1 MESIRTILTRLKGFL
16 EAPLFKLGEAQ
27 ITLLAVLY
35 FFLLLILLVYISGKG
50 KKLVNRVLERR
61 GVDLGIR
68 EATGSIVRYLML
80 FIGLLVILQ
89 TVGIDLTALSILTGA
104 VGLGIGFGL
113 QNIASNFISG
123 IIILFERPVR
133 IGDRIAV
140 ADVEGD
146 VVRIGARSTTVLTND
161 NIDIIIPNSKLITEN
176 VVNWTHS
183 DRKVRFRI
191 PVTVA
196 FKVDIRKVEQALV
209 EATKSVPDVLETPA
223 PGVRF
228 IEFGENGIEFELRA
242 WTTTLVHR
250 RGKFTSEINFAIF
263 DKLKE
268 YEIEVPNPQRD
279 IHIRSSAIDFGTET
293 MQSDHGK
300 IPVPYR

>member
-1 MESIRTILTRLKGFL
+1 METIQRVLTRLRGVL
-16 EAPLFKLGEAQ
+16 ETPLFKLGEAQ
-27 ITLLAVLY
+27 ITLLSVLY
-35 FFLLLILLVYISGKG
+35 FVLLLVLLVYISGKG
-50 KKLVNRVLERR
+50 KTLINRVLASR
-61 GVDLGIR
+61 GVDLGVR
-68 EATGSIVRYLML
+68 EATGTLVRYVLL
-80 FIGLLVILQ
+80 FVGLLVILQ
-89 TVGIDLTALSILTGA
+89 TVGIDLTTLSILTGA

-140 ADVEGD
+140 GDVEGD

-183 DRKVRFRI
+183 ERKVRFRI

-196 FKVDIRKVEQALV
+196 FSMDIRKVEVALL
-209 EATKSVPDVLETPA
+209 EAAKSVQDVLDTPA

-228 IEFGENGIEFELRA
+228 IEFGENGLEFELRA

-250 RGKFTSEINFAIF
+250 RGKFTSELNFAIYDQF
-263 DKLKE
+263 KE
-268 YEIEVPNPQRD
+268 QEIEVPNPQRD
-279 IHIRSSAIDFGTET
+279 IYIRGGSIDPAPEPG
-293 MQSDHGK
+293 QPDQGK
-300 IPVPYR
+300 APR

>member
-1 MESIRTILTRLKGFL
+1 METIKIILMRLRAFL
-16 EAPLFKLGEAQ
+16 EAPLFKLGDTQ

-50 KKLVNRVLERR
+50 KKLVNKVLARR
-61 GVDLGIR
+61 GIDLGIR

-89 TVGIDLTALSILTGA
+89 TVGIYLTTLSILTGA

-140 ADVEGD
+140 GDVEGD

-183 DRKVRFRI
+183 ERKVRFRI

-196 FKVDIRKVEQALV
+196 FNVDIRKVEEALL
-209 EATKSVPDVLETPA
+209 AAAKNVPEVLDSPA
-223 PGVRF
+223 AGVRF
-228 IEFGENGIEFELRA
+228 MEFGENGLEFELRA

-250 RGKFTSEINFAIF
+250 RGKFTSEINYAIY
-263 DKLKE
+263 DKFKE
-268 YEIEVPNPQRD
+268 YEIGVPNPQRD
-279 IHIRSSAIDFGTET
+279 IHIRSGTIDLGRE
-293 MQSDHGK
+293 
-300 IPVPYR
+300 IN

>member
-1 MESIRTILTRLKGFL
+1 MESIKAILTRLKGFL
-16 EAPLFKLGEAQ
+16 ETPLFKLGETQ
-27 ITLLAVLY
+27 ITLLSVAY
-35 FFLLLILLVYISGKG
+35 FFLLLILLIYISGKG
-50 KKLVNRVLERR
+50 KNLVNRVLARR
-61 GVDLGIR
+61 GVALGIR

-140 ADVEGD
+140 GDVEGD

-183 DRKVRFRI
+183 ERKVRFRI

-196 FKVDIRKVEQALV
+196 SNVDIRKVEQALL
-209 EATKSVPDVLETPA
+209 EAAKNVPEVLETPE

-228 IEFGENGIEFELRA
+228 LEFGQNGLEFELRA

-250 RGKFTSEINFAIF
+250 RGKFTSEMNFAIY

-268 YEIEVPNPQRD
+268 HEIEVPYPQRD
-279 IHIRSSAIDFGTET
+279 IHIRSGTIDLKREKTPA
-293 MQSDHGK
+293 D
-300 IPVPYR
+300 

>member
-1 MESIRTILTRLKGFL
+1 METIQRVLTRLRGVL
-16 EAPLFKLGEAQ
+16 ETPLFKLGEAQ
-27 ITLLAVLY
+27 ITLLSVLY
-35 FFLLLILLVYISGKG
+35 FVLLLVLLVYISGKG
-50 KKLVNRVLERR
+50 KTLINRVLASR
-61 GVDLGIR
+61 GVDLGVR
-68 EATGSIVRYLML
+68 EATGTLVRYVLL
-80 FIGLLVILQ
+80 FVGLLVILQ
-89 TVGIDLTALSILTGA
+89 TVGIDLTTLSILTGA

-140 ADVEGD
+140 GDVEGD

-183 DRKVRFRI
+183 ERKVRFRI
-191 PVTVA
+191 PVPVA
-196 FKVDIRKVEQALV
+196 FSMDIRKVEGALL
-209 EATKSVPDVLETPA
+209 EAAKSVQDVLDTPA

-228 IEFGENGIEFELRA
+228 IEFGENGLEFELRA

-250 RGKFTSEINFAIF
+250 RGKFTSELNFAIYDQF
-263 DKLKE
+263 KE
-268 YEIEVPNPQRD
+268 QEIEVPNPQRD
-279 IHIRSSAIDFGTET
+279 IYIRGGSIDPAPEPG
-293 MQSDHGK
+293 QPDQGK
-300 IPVPYR
+300 APR

>member
-1 MESIRTILTRLKGFL
+1 METIKTIFTRLRAFL
-16 EAPLFKLGEAQ
+16 ETPLFNLGEAQ
-27 ITLLAVLY
+27 ITLRSVLY
-35 FFLLLILLVYISGKG
+35 FFLLLILLVYVSGKG
-50 KKLVNRVLERR
+50 KKLVNRVLARR

-140 ADVEGD
+140 EDVEGD

-183 DRKVRFRI
+183 ERKVRFRI

-196 FKVDIRKVEQALV
+196 FNVDVRKVEQALL
-209 EATKSVPDVLETPA
+209 EAAKGIPDVLDTPA

-228 IEFGENGIEFELRA
+228 IEFGENGLEFELRA

-250 RGKFTSEINFAIF
+250 RGKFTSEINFAIY
-263 DKLKE
+263 DKFKE

-279 IHIRSSAIDFGTET
+279 IHIRSSTIDLGPGT
-293 MQSDHGK
+293 H
-300 IPVPYR
+300 

>member
-1 MESIRTILTRLKGFL
+1 MDTLFRILSRLRSLLETPFL
-16 EAPLFKLGEAQ
+16 KLGEAQ
-27 ITLLAVLY
+27 ITLISILY
-35 FFLLLILLVYISGKG
+35 FAILLLLLIYLSGKMR
-50 KKLVNRVLERR
+50 KVLVDRLLAKR
-61 GVDLGIR
+61 GVDIGLR
-68 EATGSIVRYLML
+68 EAVGTIVRYVIL

-123 IIILFERPVR
+123 LIILFERPVR

-140 ADVEGD
+140 GDVEGD
-146 VVRIGARSTTVLTND
+146 VRRIGARSTTVLTND

-183 DRKVRFRI
+183 ERTVRFRV

-196 FKVDIRKVEQALV
+196 YNTNPRKLEQILL
-209 EATKSVPDVLETPA
+209 EAANEVPDILNAPA

-228 IEFGENGIEFELRA
+228 LAFGENGLEFELRA
-242 WTTTLVHR
+242 WTTSLVHR
-250 RGKFTSEINFAIF
+250 RGKFVSRINFAIY
-263 DKLKE
+263 DKFE
-268 YEIEVPNPQRD
+268 EHEIEVPYPQRD
-279 IHIRSSAIDFGTET
+279 LHIRTERMST
-293 MQSDHGK
+293 RSNCYEHRRAPLSDK
-300 IPVPYR
+300 

>member
-1 MESIRTILTRLKGFL
+1 METIKTILTRLRGFL
-16 EAPLFKLGEAQ
+16 ETPLFKLGETQ
-27 ITLLAVLY
+27 ITLLSVVY
-35 FFLLLILLVYISGKG
+35 FLLLLFLLIYLSGKG
-50 KKLVNRVLERR
+50 KTLVNRILARR
-61 GVDLGIR
+61 GVEVGVR

-183 DRKVRFRI
+183 EHKVRFRI
-191 PVTVA
+191 PVSVA
-196 FKVDIRKVEQALV
+196 YATDIRRVEQALL
-209 EATKSVPDVLETPA
+209 EAAKNVYEVLETPA
-223 PGVRF
+223 PAVRF
-228 IEFGENGIEFELRA
+228 ISFGENGLEFELRA
-242 WTTTLVHR
+242 WTTTLVQR
-250 RGKFTSEINFAIF
+250 RGKFTSEINYAIY
-263 DKLKE
+263 DKFKE
-268 YEIEVPNPQRD
+268 HEIEVPYPQCD
-279 IHIRSSAIDFGTET
+279 IHIRSSAVE
-293 MQSDHGK
+293 MN
-300 IPVPYR
+300 PRE

>member
-1 MESIRTILTRLKGFL
+1 MESIKAILTRLKGFL
-16 EAPLFKLGEAQ
+16 ETSLFKLGETQ
-27 ITLLAVLY
+27 ITLLSVAY
-35 FFLLLILLVYISGKG
+35 FFLLLILLVYLSGKS
-50 KKLVNRVLERR
+50 KTIVNRVLARR
-61 GVDLGIR
+61 GVALGIR

-123 IIILFERPVR
+123 LIILFERPVR

-140 ADVEGD
+140 GDVEGD

-176 VVNWTHS
+176 VVNWTHG

-191 PVTVA
+191 PVSVA
-196 FKVDIRKVEQALV
+196 FNVDIRKVEKALL
-209 EATKSVPDVLETPA
+209 EAAGNVPEVLETPA
-223 PGVRF
+223 PAVRF
-228 IEFGENGIEFELRA
+228 LEFGENGLEFELRA
-242 WTTTLVHR
+242 WTTTMVHR
-250 RGKFTSEINFAIF
+250 RGKFTSEINFAIY

-268 YEIEVPNPQRD
+268 HNIEVPYPQRD
-279 IHIRSSAIDFGTET
+279 IHIRRGTIDLRRET
-293 MQSDHGK
+293 TPAD
-300 IPVPYR
+300 

>member
-1 MESIRTILTRLKGFL
+1 METITTILTRVKGFL

-27 ITLLAVLY
+27 ITILSVLY
-35 FFLLLILLVYISGKG
+35 FFLLLVLLVYVSGKG
-50 KKLVNRVLERR
+50 KKIVSRILAGR
-61 GVDLGIR
+61 GMDLGVR
-68 EATGSIVRYLML
+68 EATGSIVRYVML
-80 FIGLLVILQ
+80 FLGLLVILQ
-89 TVGIDLTALSILTGA
+89 TIGIDLTAVSILTGA

-123 IIILFERPVR
+123 LIILFERPVR

-140 ADVEGD
+140 GDVEGD
-146 VVRIGARSTTVLTND
+146 VMRIGARSTTVLTND

-183 DRKVRFRI
+183 ERKVRFRI

-196 FKVDIRKVEQALV
+196 FNTDIRKVEQALL
-209 EATKSVPDVLETPA
+209 EAARTIPEVLEAPQ

-228 IEFGENGIEFELRA
+228 LEFGENGLEFELRA

-250 RGKFTSEINFAIF
+250 RGKFTSQINFAIY
-263 DKLKE
+263 DKFKE
-268 YEIEVPNPQRD
+268 HKIEVPNPQRD
-279 IHIRSSAIDFGTET
+279 VHIRSSKIDLGPTT
-293 MQSDHGK
+293 N
-300 IPVPYR
+300 

>member
-1 MESIRTILTRLKGFL
+1 METIKTILTRLRGFL
-16 EAPLFKLGEAQ
+16 ETPLFNLGETQ
-27 ITLLAVLY
+27 ITLLSVVY
-35 FFLLLILLVYISGKG
+35 FLLLVILLIYLSGKG
-50 KKLVNRVLERR
+50 KTLINRVLARR
-61 GVDLGIR
+61 GVALGVR
-68 EATGSIVRYLML
+68 EATGSIARYLML

-89 TVGIDLTALSILTGA
+89 AVGIDLTALSILTGA

-140 ADVEGD
+140 GDVEGD

-176 VVNWTHS
+176 VVNWTHKE
-183 DRKVRFRI
+183 RKVRFRI

-196 FKVDIRKVEQALV
+196 FNVDIRKVEQALL
-209 EATKSVPDVLETPA
+209 EAANDVPEVLDSPA

-228 IEFGENGIEFELRA
+228 MQFGDNGLEFELRA
-242 WTTTLVHR
+242 WTTTLVQR
-250 RGKFTSEINFAIF
+250 KGKFTSAVNFAIYDRF
-263 DKLKE
+263 KDH
-268 YEIEVPNPQRD
+268 EIEVPYPQRD
-279 IHIRSSAIDFGTET
+279 IHIRSSSIDLGAK
-293 MQSDHGK
+293 S
-300 IPVPYR
+300 I

>member
-1 MESIRTILTRLKGFL
+1 METIKTILTRLRGFL
-16 EAPLFKLGEAQ
+16 ETPLFKLGETQ
-27 ITLLAVLY
+27 ITLLSVVY
-35 FFLLLILLVYISGKG
+35 FILLLFLLIYLSGKG
-50 KKLVNRVLERR
+50 KTLVNRVLARR
-61 GVDLGIR
+61 GVNLGVR

-104 VGLGIGFGL
+104 IGLGIGFGL

-140 ADVEGD
+140 GDVEGD

-183 DRKVRFRI
+183 ERKVRFRI
-191 PVTVA
+191 PVSVA
-196 FKVDIRKVEQALV
+196 YATDIRRVEQALL
-209 EATKSVPDVLETPA
+209 EAAKNVYEVLATPA
-223 PGVRF
+223 PAVRF
-228 IEFGENGIEFELRA
+228 ISFGQSGLEFELRA
-242 WTTTLVHR
+242 WTTTLVQR
-250 RGKFTSEINFAIF
+250 RGKFTSELNFAIY
-263 DKLKE
+263 DKFKE
-268 YEIEVPNPQRD
+268 YEIEVPYPQRD
-279 IHIRSSAIDFGTET
+279 IHIRSGTINLDPGT
-293 MQSDHGK
+293 N
-300 IPVPYR
+300 